1 MKTQFLLCGDIGCVG
16 YGSQEVYQKFQELQ
30 ADWFEIR
37 FTGCLGFCAV
47 GPVLEVNPGK
57 IFYQKVKPA
66 DVPKILGGR
75 PKGRSA

>member
-37 FTGCLGFCAV
+37 FTGCLDFA
-47 GPVLEVNPGK
+47 
-57 IFYQKVKPA
+57 
-66 DVPKILGGR
+66 
-75 PKGRSA
+75 RSARCLR

>member
-57 IFYQKVKPA
+57 IFYQNVKPA
-66 DVPKILGGR
+66 MCWKFSNR
-75 PKGRSA
+75 EKGRSA